1 MRRWAGEI
9 ADGSARRTALPFTVK
24 VIIHV
29 ARTRLDP
36 PRTGTGVEQIQ
47 TPTESFHKFTLRA
60 PQTARTIPVLGR
72 RDSSRRE
79 GRDYRAFARH
89 SGCAAKRA
97 ARQWSL
103 TTGGNGIAARPLL
116 MRRFCDGATRGR
128 MAGRERRVSAEFW
141 TLMTDYYPVIAR
153 RIAGLKDNTAES
165 RRALYQRVETVL
177 VEQLRELDP
186 PLEEPEILR
195 ERLSLEDAVRRV
207 EADAERR
214 VVDRSGESIP
224 ARRRFPRTRVAAFD
238 GAFVA
243 TGIEAPGLVPGSE
256 NTDPRGP
263 ALDRSAPSA
272 ENADR
277 RRGRGRLVHLMALT
291 TAWFVVLA
299 SVALALTLYWHRD
312 QLKAWLGTSPLAG
325 WQREI
330 IASRPKIADRVDPG
344 QQALRAAGAQSAS
357 LYEEDPADRRGR
369 RYAGSVIWKTEM
381 VSREGEPQD
390 LAIRAELE
398 IPERHMRMILSLRRN
413 PDKVLPASHTIEIA
427 FASRPTGRASPGLR
441 QR

>member
-1 MRRWAGEI
+1 MVTDDWWKCNRSS
-9 ADGSARRTALPFTVK
+9 SAPDAVL
-24 VIIHV
+24 
-29 ARTRLDP
+29 
-36 PRTGTGVEQIQ
+36 
-47 TPTESFHKFTLRA
+47 LR
-60 PQTARTIPVLGR
+60 R
-72 RDSSRRE
+72 RD
-79 GRDYRAFARH
+79 
-89 SGCAAKRA
+89 
-97 ARQWSL
+97 
-103 TTGGNGIAARPLL
+103 ARP
-116 MRRFCDGATRGR
+116 DGRP
-128 MAGRERRVSAEFW
+128 REESSAEFW
-141 TLMTDYYPVIAR
+141 TLMTDYYPVISR

-214 VVDRSGESIP
+214 VVDRSGESTP

-243 TGIEAPGLVPGSE
+243 TGIAPGLVPESE

-263 ALDRSAPSA
+263 ATDRSAPSA
-272 ENADR
+272 ENANR

-291 TAWFVVLA
+291 TAWLVVLGT
-299 SVALALTLYWHRD
+299 VALAFALYWHRD

-381 VSREGEPQD
+381 VSREGEPRD

-427 FASRPTGRASPGLR
+427 FQPAADFGEITSIPALLMKSGEQADGSRLAGVTAKVTSGSFLIGLSAADSEMQRNLQMLKEQPWFDIPLVYENGRRAILAVEKGAPGER
-441 QR
+441 AFQEAFAAWRE

>member
-1 MRRWAGEI
+1 
-9 ADGSARRTALPFTVK
+9 
-24 VIIHV
+24 
-29 ARTRLDP
+29 
-36 PRTGTGVEQIQ
+36 
-47 TPTESFHKFTLRA
+47 
-60 PQTARTIPVLGR
+60 
-72 RDSSRRE
+72 
-79 GRDYRAFARH
+79 
-89 SGCAAKRA
+89 
-97 ARQWSL
+97 
-103 TTGGNGIAARPLL
+103 
-116 MRRFCDGATRGR
+116 
-128 MAGRERRVSAEFW
+128 
-141 TLMTDYYPVIAR
+141 MTDYYPVIAR

-165 RRALYQRVETVL
+165 RRALYQRVQNVL

-214 VVDRSGESIP
+214 VADRSGELRP
-224 ARRRFPRTRVAAFD
+224 ARRRFPRSRVAAFD

-243 TGIEAPGLVPGSE
+243 TGIEAPGLAPGSE

-263 ALDRSAPSA
+263 AVRRSAPPA
-272 ENADR
+272 ENAYR
-277 RRGRGRLVHLMALT
+277 RRGRLVHLVALT

-299 SVALALTLYWHRD
+299 TVALALALYWHRD
-312 QLKAWLGTSPLAG
+312 QLKAWLGTSPLAA

-330 IASRPKIADRVDPG
+330 IASRPKIADRVDPA
-344 QQALRAAGAQSAS
+344 QQAPQAAGAQSAS

-381 VSREGEPQD
+381 VSPEGEPRE
-390 LAIRAELE
+390 LGIRAELE

-427 FASRPTGRASPGLR
+427 FQPAADFGEIAGIPALLMKSGEQADGSRLAGVTAKVSSGSFLIGLSAADSEMQRNLQMLKEQPWFDIPLVYENGRRAILAVEKGAPGER
-441 QR
+441 AFQEAFAAWRE

>member
-1 MRRWAGEI
+1 
-9 ADGSARRTALPFTVK
+9 
-24 VIIHV
+24 
-29 ARTRLDP
+29 
-36 PRTGTGVEQIQ
+36 
-47 TPTESFHKFTLRA
+47 
-60 PQTARTIPVLGR
+60 
-72 RDSSRRE
+72 
-79 GRDYRAFARH
+79 
-89 SGCAAKRA
+89 
-97 ARQWSL
+97 
-103 TTGGNGIAARPLL
+103 
-116 MRRFCDGATRGR
+116 
-128 MAGRERRVSAEFW
+128 
-141 TLMTDYYPVIAR
+141 MTDYYPVIAR

-214 VVDRSGESIP
+214 VVDRSGESTP

-381 VSREGEPQD
+381 VSREGEPRD

-427 FASRPTGRASPGLR
+427 FQPAADFGEITSIPALLMKSGEQADGSRLAGVTAKVTSGSFLIGLSAADSEMQRNLQMLKEQPWFDIPLVYENGRRAILAVEKGAPGER
-441 QR
+441 AFQEAFAAWRE

>member
-1 MRRWAGEI
+1 MVTDDWWKRNRSSPAPD
-9 ADGSARRTALPFTVK
+9 AAL
-24 VIIHV
+24 
-29 ARTRLDP
+29 
-36 PRTGTGVEQIQ
+36 
-47 TPTESFHKFTLRA
+47 LR
-60 PQTARTIPVLGR
+60 R
-72 RDSSRRE
+72 RD
-79 GRDYRAFARH
+79 
-89 SGCAAKRA
+89 
-97 ARQWSL
+97 
-103 TTGGNGIAARPLL
+103 ARP
-116 MRRFCDGATRGR
+116 DGRP
-128 MAGRERRVSAEFW
+128 REESSAEFW
-141 TLMTDYYPVIAR
+141 TLMTDYYPVISR

-214 VVDRSGESIP
+214 VVDRSGESTP

-243 TGIEAPGLVPGSE
+243 TGIEAPRLVPGSE

-427 FASRPTGRASPGLR
+427 FQPAADFGEITSIPALLMKSGEQADGSRLAGVTAKVTSGSFLIGLSAADSEMQRNLQMLKEQPWFDIPLVYENGRRAILAVEKGAPGERAFQEAFTAWANDTGA
-441 QR
+441 Q